1 MCAHLHNRIYPRQIV
16 SSSNTKNWDC
26 VFPIFCGFPRENMD
40 ACVVVVVVV
49 IVSLPDSFARK
60 ICLRRTRGS
69 FVGERM
75 KKKKKEKI
83 RLKIIRTGIKFVKR
97 TGLITKAL
105 LKTLLSIKYTIERR
119 RIDSFPPIGGKKIY
133 GNSLTFAAT
142 MKQEV
147 SFNPSSWH

>member
-1 MCAHLHNRIYPRQIV
+1 
-16 SSSNTKNWDC
+16 
-26 VFPIFCGFPRENMD
+26 MD

-97 TGLITKAL
+97 TRLITKAL

-133 GNSLTFAAT
+133 GISLTFAAT

>member
-1 MCAHLHNRIYPRQIV
+1 
-16 SSSNTKNWDC
+16 
-26 VFPIFCGFPRENMD
+26 MD
-40 ACVVVVVVV
+40 ACVVVVV

-97 TGLITKAL
+97 TRLITKAL

-119 RIDSFPPIGGKKIY
+119 RIDSFPPIRGKKNIWKFV
-133 GNSLTFAAT
+133 NIRSNDEARDKF
-142 MKQEV
+142 
-147 SFNPSSWH
+147 